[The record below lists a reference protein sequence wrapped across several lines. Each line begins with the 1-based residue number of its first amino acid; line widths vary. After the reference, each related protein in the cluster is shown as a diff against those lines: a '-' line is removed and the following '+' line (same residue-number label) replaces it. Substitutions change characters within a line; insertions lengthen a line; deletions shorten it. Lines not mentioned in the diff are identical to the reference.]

1 MKKISIISPDTVALP
16 LKENHPATIREG
28 SREYKIEDKCQKMAA
43 IGKRSWRFAEYLSKH
58 KDFDVTL
65 LVPDVNLPPKEFI
78 DTSKINFKID
88 SYYFKGANWDW
99 DSELDKKLKN
109 SDFVIVQTVTGTGF
123 LNCAVLPRSVNVIVD
138 GWVPFLAELPCVLL
152 SYPRI
157 NRKIHWTKKFIPQY
171 EDLLTRANCIL
182 YANDRQQYYYEG
194 QFFMMGKLDW
204 AAFKFSPLL
213 KIPYGVDKTEQ
224 IPQKSDTSTLSLL
237 WYGPIYPW
245 YFPEILI
252 EQLANLENI
261 KIDFI
266 GVRHPRYQRIYNTY
280 YKQFFDTIAAISN
293 MTVVEDYDY
302 KLDQIEL
309 FKKYDAGIIIARN
322 WLEETYSHRCRI
334 IEMASAGL
342 PVIVNKGNSLYE
354 EHEYFKS
361 VLHPVTLENIKED
374 ISELAKN
381 KQRLSITAEQF
392 SVIHQNMNWEKTLN
406 PLVEYIRKFS

>member
-1 MKKISIISPDTVALP
+1 MKKIVIISPDTVALP
-16 LKENHPATIREG
+16 LKENHPATIKEG
-28 SREYKIEDKCQKMAA
+28 NREYKIEDKCQKMAA

-58 KDFDVTL
+58 NDFDVTL
-65 LVPDVNLPPKEFI
+65 LVPDVNFPPKEFI
-78 DTSKINFKID
+78 DTSKINFKVD
-88 SYYFKGANWDW
+88 SYNFKSANWEWSDA
-99 DSELDKKLKN
+99 LDRQLKN
-109 SDFVIVQTVTGTGF
+109 ADFVIVQTVTGTGF
-123 LNCAVLPRSVNVIVD
+123 LNSAVLPRSVNVIVD

-157 NRKIHWTKKFIPQY
+157 YRKIHWTTKFLPQY
-171 EDLLTRANCIL
+171 KDMLTRANCIL

-194 QFFMMGKLDW
+194 QFFIMEKLDW
-204 AAFKFSPLL
+204 TAFKFSPLL
-213 KIPYGVDKTEQ
+213 KIPYGVDKVTT
-224 IPQKSDTSTLSLL
+224 IPKKEDTSTLSLL

-252 EQLANLENI
+252 EQLANIENI

-280 YKQFFDTIAAISN
+280 YKKFFDTVAATSN
-293 MTVVEDYDY
+293 MTVIEDYDY
-302 KLDQIEL
+302 KLDQVEL

-334 IEMASAGL
+334 IEMAAAGL

-354 EHEYFKS
+354 ESECLKPL
-361 VLHPVTLENIKED
+361 LHPVSLENIKED
-374 ISELAKN
+374 IINLANN
-381 KQRLSITAEQF
+381 KQKFNISTENLDTIY
-392 SVIHQNMNWEKTLN
+392 QNLNWERVLN